1 MTRALVAIA
10 LALVLSACEPAP
22 SSSGKPVVV
31 ATFYP
36 LYEFARQ
43 VAGDRAEVVSLVPP
57 GVEPHDW
64 EPSPQSVVQTR
75 QARVLVYNGAGFEP
89 WIDKLL
95 TEVKRGNTVVVDAS
109 QGLPL
114 VAAREGAD
122 PHVWLD
128 PVLAQGEVDA
138 IRAGLERA
146 DPGNT
151 RTYQDNANA
160 FKERLARLDQA
171 FAAGLRDCARRDM
184 VTSHTAF
191 SYLARRYGLEQVP
204 VMGVAPEAEPSP
216 GALAAISRVARA
228 RGVKVVFFETLV
240 SPRLAETIAR
250 EIGAKTLVLNP
261 VEGLSVEEAAAGKD
275 YVALM
280 EVNLA
285 HLREGLGCK

>member
-1 MTRALVAIA
+1 MTRALVAVAAA
-10 LALVLSACEPAP
+10 LLLSACEPSP
-22 SSSGKPVVV
+22 PPSGKPLVV

-64 EPSPQSVVQTR
+64 EPSPQSVVQTQ
-75 QARVLVYNGAGFEP
+75 QARVFVYNGAGFEP

-95 TEVKRGNTVVVDAS
+95 TEARRGNTVVVDAS
-109 QGLPL
+109 HGLPL
-114 VAAREGAD
+114 HAAREGTD

-146 DPGNT
+146 DPAGA
-151 RTYQDNANA
+151 RVYQDNAKA

-171 FAAGLRDCARRDM
+171 FAVGLRDCARRDM

-216 GALAAISRVARA
+216 GALAAISRVARE

-261 VEGLSVEEAAAGKD
+261 VEGVSKEEAAAGKD

-280 EVNLA
+280 ETNLA